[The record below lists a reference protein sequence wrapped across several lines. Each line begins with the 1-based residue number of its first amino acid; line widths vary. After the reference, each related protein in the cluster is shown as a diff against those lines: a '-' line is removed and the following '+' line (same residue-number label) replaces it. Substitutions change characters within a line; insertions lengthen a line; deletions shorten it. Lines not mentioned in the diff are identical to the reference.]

1 MSLSLAQAYLE
12 QAKADYSSYTI
23 IRQTPKQPSSQWL
36 HLLQM
41 TLEKTAKAYLAA
53 SGDDFNRLRE
63 SHRAFGRFIRI
74 LPRNRGVRA
83 NLNMDAIQLQ
93 RHIKNLTPLVDNLER
108 LVPSRENQG
117 ATAEY
122 PWRNPH
128 GGFYSPCLYGFN
140 DIISGL
146 DTARGRNL
154 LRILER
160 SLEDTAWHSAFGIT
174 SASDHTEN

>member
-1 MSLSLAQAYLE
+1 MSLPLAQAYLE
-12 QAKADYSSYTI
+12 QARADYSSYTI
-23 IRQTPKQPSSQWL
+23 IRQTPQQSSSQWL

-53 SGDDFNRLRE
+53 SGDDFDRLRE

-83 NLNMDAIQLQ
+83 NLNMDATQLQ
-93 RHIKNLTPLVDNLER
+93 RHIQNLKPLVDDLER
-108 LVPSRENQG
+108 LVPGRDNQG
-117 ATAEY
+117 PTAEY

-128 GGFYSPCLYGFN
+128 GGFHSPCLYDFD

-146 DTARGRNL
+146 DTVRGRNL

-160 SLEDTAWHSAFGIT
+160 GLEDAT
-174 SASDHTEN
+174 